1 MTEVLKV
8 IEKLTSSS
16 DLTKAANFGL
26 QDWSSSAIQ
35 RVPISINGAATI
47 NLNVTPKITVN
58 GVEKT
63 NPDYKASW
71 WIPVE
76 ELIWTVLCR
85 KLSLTSMAVN
95 LQ

>member
-47 NLNVTPKITVN
+47 NLSVTPKITVN

-63 NPDYKASW
+63 NPDYKG
-71 WIPVE
+71 
-76 ELIWTVLCR
+76 
-85 KLSLTSMAVN
+85 
-95 LQ
+95 